1 MSRAV
6 RLWILSALII
16 IAAAA
21 VLLPRAMAGSD
32 TMARSDAERDALLED
47 LRNFEHGQTGPVQDD
62 VFHRPERPGK
72 VVRVIPWMG
81 PDGSY
86 AIVAITEVGWVYR
99 SGRDL
104 SEWVLVGRI
113 LEGSDF

>member
-6 RLWILSALII
+6 RLWILSIVLII
-16 IAAAA
+16 VAAGA
-21 VLLPRAMAGSD
+21 VLPRAMAGN
-32 TMARSDAERDALLED
+32 TMARRDPERDALLED
-47 LRNFEHGQTGPVQDD
+47 LRNFEQGQTGPVQDD

-113 LEGSDF
+113 LEGSEF

>member
-6 RLWILSALII
+6 RLWILSALLI

-32 TMARSDAERDALLED
+32 PERDAMLED
-47 LRNFEHGQTGPVQDD
+47 LRNFERGQTGPVQDD
-62 VFHRPERPGK
+62 VFHHPERPGK
-72 VVRVIPWMG
+72 VVRVIPWLG
-81 PDGSY
+81 ADGTY
-86 AIVAITEVGWVYR
+86 AIVAVTEAGWVYR
-99 SGRDL
+99 SGQDL

-113 LEGSDF
+113 LGGSDL

>member
-6 RLWILSALII
+6 RLWILSALLI

-32 TMARSDAERDALLED
+32 PERDALLED
-47 LRNFEHGQTGPVQDD
+47 LRAFEHGQTGPVQDD
-62 VFHRPERPGK
+62 TFHHPERPGK

-99 SGRDL
+99 SGQDL
-104 SEWVLVGRI
+104 SEWILVGRI
-113 LEGSDF
+113 LEGSEF

>member
-6 RLWILSALII
+6 RLWILSIVLII
-16 IAAAA
+16 VAAGA
-21 VLLPRAMAGSD
+21 VLPRAMAGN
-32 TMARSDAERDALLED
+32 TMARNDPERDALLED
-47 LRNFEHGQTGPVQDD
+47 LRNFEHGQLGPVQDD

-72 VVRVIPWMG
+72 VVRVLPWMG

-104 SEWVLVGRI
+104 SDWVLVGRI
-113 LEGSDF
+113 LEGSEF

>member
-6 RLWILSALII
+6 RLWILSIVLII
-16 IAAAA
+16 VAAGA
-21 VLLPRAMAGSD
+21 VLPRAMAGN
-32 TMARSDAERDALLED
+32 TRARSDPERDALLED
-47 LRNFEHGQTGPVQDD
+47 LRNFEQGQTGPVQDD

-72 VVRVIPWMG
+72 VVRVLPWMG

-104 SEWVLVGRI
+104 SDWVLVGRI
-113 LEGSDF
+113 LEGSEF